1 MTVNKRPIRL
11 GELLVQLGRITP
23 DDVARALEE
32 QRAGGGF
39 LGDALIRLGLI
50 TRDELTW
57 TLADQH
63 DIPFVRL
70 RPEHID
76 HGLAALVPAAWAREH
91 NILPVLQ
98 DGDRVTAVIADVTH
112 LELLDEVCRLTGAAS
127 AEPALAAPETIRELI
142 DAVYGPAVQPA
153 GSLLQLLTDALAYG
167 AGSLGISVRGAS
179 AIGWY
184 RVVETVHRPL
194 LAGWQGELAC
204 ALSPL
209 APTTGGGEVHAWPA
223 TLTVDGAAWRVACHA
238 AGHDGT
244 MEWAARLVG
253 PLPRELASVEA
264 DSAAVDAVRRAMA
277 NGPVLVGVRADG
289 APGLDEALS
298 MSLPALPA
306 LLLGT
311 QTRSIHLSDRSA
323 VVPGGTLALPVD
335 GPLDAVAEQL
345 AIFSPQALT
354 VDVDHLAPGDEAALR
369 NAAPF
374 SAVLV
379 RGADATPPSFDLTL
393 RLAAGADGFTWSPSE
408 QAHAQD

>member
-23 DDVARALEE
+23 DDVALALEE
-32 QRAGGGF
+32 QRERGGF

-91 NILPVLQ
+91 NVLPVLQ
-98 DGDRVTAVIADVTH
+98 DGDRVTVVLADVTN

-153 GSLLQLLTDALAYG
+153 GSLLQLMADALAHG
-167 AGSLGISVRGAS
+167 AGSLGVSVRGAS

-194 LAGWQGELAC
+194 LAGWQAELAC

-209 APTTGGGEVHAWPA
+209 APTTGGGQVHAWPA
-223 TLTVDGAAWRVACHA
+223 TLTVDGAAWRVECHA

-244 MEWAARLVG
+244 MEWAARLVA

-264 DSAAVDAVRRAMA
+264 DPAAGEAVRRAMA

-289 APGLDEALS
+289 APGVDDALS
-298 MSLPALPA
+298 MALPALPS
-306 LLLGT
+306 LLFGT

-323 VVPGGTLALPVD
+323 AIPGGTLALPLD
-335 GPLDAVAEQL
+335 GSIAGTAERLAV
-345 AIFSPQALT
+345 FSPQALT
-354 VDVDHLAPGDEAALR
+354 VDVDHLATGDEAALR
-369 NAAPF
+369 RAAPF
-374 SAVLV
+374 SAVRL
-379 RGADATPPSFDLTL
+379 RGAGATRPSFDLTL
-393 RLAAGADGFTWSPSE
+393 RLAAGADGFTWSLSE

>member
-1 MTVNKRPIRL
+1 VTVNKRPIRL

-23 DDVARALEE
+23 DDVARALQE
-32 QRAGGGF
+32 QREGGGF

-91 NILPVLQ
+91 NVLPVLQ
-98 DGDRVTAVIADVTH
+98 DGDRVTVVIADVTN

-153 GSLLQLLTDALAYG
+153 GSLLQLMADALAHG
-167 AGSLGISVRGAS
+167 AGSLGVSVRGVS

-209 APTTGGGEVHAWPA
+209 APTTGGKAHTWPA
-223 TLTVDGAAWRVACHA
+223 TLTLEGAAWRVECHA

-264 DSAAVDAVRRAMA
+264 DAAAVEAVRRAMA

-289 APGLDEALS
+289 APGMDEALS
-298 MSLPALPA
+298 MALPTLPS
-306 LLLGT
+306 LLLGG
-311 QTRSIHLSDRSA
+311 QTRSIHLADRSA
-323 VVPGGTLALPVD
+323 AVPGGTLAMPVD
-335 GPLDAVAEQL
+335 DSVAATAERLAV
-345 AIFSPQALT
+345 FSPQALT
-354 VDVDHLAPGDEAALR
+354 VDVEDLAPGDDDALR

-374 SAVLV
+374 SAVLL

>member
-1 MTVNKRPIRL
+1 VTVNKRPIRL

-32 QRAGGGF
+32 QRERGGF

-50 TRDELTW
+50 TRDELRW

-91 NILPVLQ
+91 NVLPVLQ
-98 DGDRVTAVIADVTH
+98 DGDRVTAVIADVSN

-153 GSLLQLLTDALAYG
+153 GSLLQLMADALAHG

-179 AIGWY
+179 AIAWY

-223 TLTVDGAAWRVACHA
+223 TLAVDGAAWRVECHA

-244 MEWAARLVG
+244 MEWAARLVA

-264 DSAAVDAVRRAMA
+264 DAAAVEAVRRAMA
-277 NGPVLVGVRADG
+277 SGPVLVGVRADG
-289 APGLDEALS
+289 APGLDDALS
-298 MSLPALPA
+298 MALPALPS

-323 VVPGGTLALPVD
+323 AIPGDTLALPLD
-335 GPLDAVAEQL
+335 GSVAATAERLAV
-345 AIFSPQALT
+345 FSPQALT
-354 VDVDHLAPGDEAALR
+354 VDADHLAPGDEDALR

-374 SAVLV
+374 SAVRV
-379 RGADATPPSFDLTL
+379 RGPGWARASFDLTL

>member
-76 HGLAALVPAAWAREH
+76 HGLAARVSAAWAREH
-91 NILPVLQ
+91 NVLPVLQ
-98 DGDRVTAVIADVTH
+98 DGDRVTVVIADVTN

-153 GSLLQLLTDALAYG
+153 GSLLQLMTDALAYG
-167 AGSLGISVRGAS
+167 AGSLGVSVRGAS

-209 APTTGGGEVHAWPA
+209 TPTTGGGEMHAWPA
-223 TLTVDGAAWRVACHA
+223 TLTVDGAAWRVECHA

-244 MEWAARLVG
+244 MEWAARLVE
-253 PLPRELASVEA
+253 PLPRELASVE
-264 DSAAVDAVRRAMA
+264 VDPEATEAVRRAMA
-277 NGPVLVGVRADG
+277 NAPVLVGVQADG
-289 APGLDEALS
+289 APGLDDALS
-298 MSLPALPA
+298 MALPALPS
-306 LLLGT
+306 LLLGA
-311 QTRSIHLSDRSA
+311 QTRSIHLADRSA
-323 VVPGGTLALPVD
+323 AIPANTLALPLD
-335 GPLDAVAEQL
+335 GSVAAAAERLAV
-345 AIFSPQALT
+345 FSPQALT
-354 VDVDHLAPGDEAALR
+354 VDVHHLAPGDEAALR
-369 NAAPF
+369 SAAPF
-374 SAVLV
+374 SAVLL
-379 RGADATPPSFDLTL
+379 RGADAMRPSFDLTL

>member
-23 DDVARALEE
+23 DDVARALQE
-32 QRAGGGF
+32 QHERGGF

-50 TRDELTW
+50 TRDELRW

-76 HGLAALVPAAWAREH
+76 HGLASLVPAAWAREH
-91 NILPVLQ
+91 NVLPVLQ
-98 DGDRVTAVIADVTH
+98 DGDRVTAVIADVGN
-112 LELLDEVCRLTGAAS
+112 LELLDEVCRLTGAAQ

-153 GSLLQLLTDALAYG
+153 GSLLQLMADALAHG
-167 AGSLGISVRGAS
+167 AGSLGVSVRGAS

-194 LAGWQGELAC
+194 LADWQAELAG

-209 APTTGGGEVHAWPA
+209 APTLPGGDVHAWPA
-223 TLTVDGAAWRVACHA
+223 TLTVDGAAWRVECHA

-244 MEWAARLVG
+244 MEWAARLLA

-264 DSAAVDAVRRAMA
+264 DPAAVEAVRRAMA
-277 NGPVLVGVRADG
+277 NGPVLIAVQGDG
-289 APGLDEALS
+289 AHGPDEVLS
-298 MSLPALPA
+298 MALPALPS
-306 LLLGT
+306 LLLGA
-311 QTRSIHLSDRSA
+311 QTRSIHLTDRSA
-323 VVPGGTLALPVD
+323 AIPGDTLALPLD
-335 GPLDAVAEQL
+335 GSIAAAAERLAV
-345 AIFSPQALT
+345 FSLQALT
-354 VDVDHLAPGDEAALR
+354 VDVDLLAPGDDDALR

-379 RGADATPPSFDLTL
+379 RGAAHTSFDLTL

>member
-1 MTVNKRPIRL
+1 MTINKRPIRL

-32 QRAGGGF
+32 QRKGGGL

-50 TRDELTW
+50 TRDELRW

-76 HGLAALVPAAWAREH
+76 HGLAARVPAAWAREH
-91 NILPVLQ
+91 NVLPVLQ
-98 DGDRVTAVIADVTH
+98 DGDRVTVVIDDVGD
-112 LELLDEVCRLTGAAS
+112 LEQLDEVCRLTGAAH
-127 AEPALAAPETIRELI
+127 AEPALAAPEDIRALI

-153 GSLLQLLTDALAYG
+153 GSLLQLMADALAHG

-194 LAGWQGELAC
+194 LAGWQVELGC

-209 APTTGGGEVHAWPA
+209 VPTTAGELHAWPA
-223 TLTVDGAAWRVACHA
+223 TLAVDGAAWRVECHA

-264 DSAAVDAVRRAMA
+264 DPAAVEAVRRAMA
-277 NGPVLVGVRADG
+277 NGPVLVAVQADG
-289 APGLDEALS
+289 APGMDEALS

-323 VVPGGTLALPVD
+323 AVPGGTLALPVD
-335 GPLDAVAEQL
+335 GPLAAAAEQL
-345 AIFSPQALT
+345 AVFSPQALT
-354 VDVDHLAPGDEAALR
+354 VDVDQLAPGDEAALR

-379 RGADATPPSFDLTL
+379 RGAGASHLSFDLTL

>member
-1 MTVNKRPIRL
+1 LTVNKRPIRL

-23 DDVARALEE
+23 DDVARALQE
-32 QRAGGGF
+32 QRERGGF

-91 NILPVLQ
+91 NVLPVLQ
-98 DGDRVTAVIADVTH
+98 DGDRITVVLDDLGD
-112 LELLDEVCRLTGAAS
+112 LEQLDEVCRLTGAAH
-127 AEPALAAPETIRELI
+127 AEPALAAPEDIRELI

-153 GSLLQLLTDALAYG
+153 GSLLQLMTDALAHG

-209 APTTGGGEVHAWPA
+209 APTTGGEVHSWPA
-223 TLTVDGAAWRVACHA
+223 TLTVDGAAWRVECHA

-264 DSAAVDAVRRAMA
+264 DPAAVEAVRRAMA
-277 NGPVLVGVRADG
+277 NGPVLAGVQADG
-289 APGLDEALS
+289 TPGLDEALS
-298 MSLPALPA
+298 LAFPALPS
-306 LLLGT
+306 LLLGA

-323 VVPGGTLALPVD
+323 AVPGGTLALPVD
-335 GPLDAVAEQL
+335 GSLAAAAERLAV
-345 AIFSPQALT
+345 FSPQALT

-369 NAAPF
+369 TAAPF
-374 SAVLV
+374 TAVLV
-379 RGADATPPSFDLTL
+379 RDAERPTFDLTL

>member
-1 MTVNKRPIRL
+1 VTVNKRPIRL

-23 DDVARALEE
+23 DDVARALQE
-32 QRAGGGF
+32 QAERGGF

-50 TRDELTW
+50 TRDELRW

-91 NILPVLQ
+91 NVLPVLQ
-98 DGDRVTAVIADVTH
+98 DGDRVTAVIADVGN

-153 GSLLQLLTDALAYG
+153 GSLLQLMADALAHG
-167 AGSLGISVRGAS
+167 ARSLGISVRGAS
-179 AIGWY
+179 AVGWY

-209 APTTGGGEVHAWPA
+209 APTTGGGVHAWPA
-223 TLTVDGAAWRVACHA
+223 TLTLEGAAWRVECHA

-253 PLPRELASVEA
+253 PLPRELASVDA
-264 DSAAVDAVRRAMA
+264 DPAAVEAVRSALST
-277 NGPVLVGVRADG
+277 GPVLIGVEADG
-289 APGLDEALS
+289 APELGEALS
-298 MSLPALPA
+298 MALPALPS
-306 LLLGT
+306 LLLGA
-311 QTRSIHLSDRSA
+311 QTRSIHLADRSA
-323 VVPGGTLALPVD
+323 AVPGGTLSL
-335 GPLDAVAEQL
+335 PLDGSVAATAEQL
-345 AIFSPQALT
+345 AVFSPQALT
-354 VDVDHLAPGDEAALR
+354 VDVDRLAPGDEAALR
-369 NAAPF
+369 KAAPF

-379 RGADATPPSFDLTL
+379 RGAARPSFDLTL
-393 RLAAGADGFTWSPSE
+393 RLATGADGFTWSPSE

>member
-1 MTVNKRPIRL
+1 VTVNKRPIRL

-32 QRAGGGF
+32 QREGGGF

-76 HGLAALVPAAWAREH
+76 HGLAARVPAAWAREH
-91 NILPVLQ
+91 NVLPVLQ
-98 DGDRVTAVIADVTH
+98 DGDRVTAVISDVGN

-153 GSLLQLLTDALAYG
+153 GSLLQLMTDALAHG
-167 AGSLGISVRGAS
+167 AGSLGVSVRGVS

-194 LAGWQGELAC
+194 LAGWQAELAC

-209 APTTGGGEVHAWPA
+209 APTTGGGVHTWPA
-223 TLTVDGAAWRVACHA
+223 TLTVDGAAWRVECHA
-238 AGHDGT
+238 TGHDGT

-264 DSAAVDAVRRAMA
+264 DPAAVEAVRRAMA

-289 APGLDEALS
+289 APGLDDTLS
-298 MSLPALPA
+298 MALPALPS
-306 LLLGT
+306 LLLGPH
-311 QTRSIHLSDRSA
+311 TRSIHLSDRSA
-323 VVPGGTLALPVD
+323 AVPGGTLALPVD
-335 GPLDAVAEQL
+335 GSVAAAAERLAV
-345 AIFSPQALT
+345 FSPQALT
-354 VDVDHLAPGDEAALR
+354 VDVDHLAPGDETALR
-369 NAAPF
+369 GAAPF
-374 SAVLV
+374 SAVLL
-379 RGADATPPSFDLTL
+379 RGADAARPSFDLTL